1 MVPKTTYKETVLPN
15 LTKKLVESITPQA
28 KDIILWDSKIV
39 GLGVKVTSHGRRVY
53 LLKYRTQDGRQR
65 KPTIGI
71 HGQITCE
78 QAKKIALEW
87 LAEKTKGGDPSSK
100 RQTTRQSPTV
110 SDLCHKYIFEHS
122 KAHKKARSIELEEFY
137 IRKYIRPLIGSLKT
151 ISVTKADVSKLHIS
165 MKATPTQA
173 NRILQTLS
181 KMFNLAETWGLRPPY
196 SNPVKGIQRYKE
208 ESRERFLTD
217 GEIQTLIQTLD
228 RLEKDKSE
236 SIYILNLIRL
246 LMLTGARLS
255 EIRTAK
261 WEWVDFKNG
270 LLNLPDSKTGKKTIY
285 LSPAALQVLENTPQ
299 QKDNPY
305 IILGHI
311 KGHALHNA
319 QKPWRR
325 IRQLA
330 GLEGLRIHDLRHTFA
345 SLCIAQGFSLQMV
358 AKLLGHADTRMS
370 ERYAHLTKTS
380 IQDAAASVGNLIRQ
394 I

>member
-1 MVPKTTYKETVLPN
+1 MATLSKSYVEKISPQKSDVVVWDD
-15 LTKKLVESITPQA
+15 KLSGFGVKITPR
-28 KDIILWDSKIV
+28 
-39 GLGVKVTSHGRRVY
+39 GRRVY
-53 LLKYRTQDGRQR
+53 FLYYRTLDGRQR
-65 KPTIGI
+65 KPTIGV

-78 QAKKIALEW
+78 QARKIALEW
-87 LAEKTKGGDPSSK
+87 LAEKTKGGDP
-100 RQTTRQSPTV
+100 TV
-110 SDLCHKYIFEHS
+110 SDLCYRYIGEHS
-122 KAHKKARSIELEEFY
+122 RTHKKARSIELEEFY

-151 ISVTKADVSKLHIS
+151 ITVAKADISKLHIS
-165 MKATPTQA
+165 MKATPAQA

-217 GEIQTLIQTLD
+217 REIQTLIQTLD

-236 SIYILNLIRL
+236 SIYVLNLIRL

-285 LSPAALQVLENTPQ
+285 LSPAALEVLENTPQ
-299 QKDNPY
+299 QKNNPY

-311 KGHALHNA
+311 EGHPLHNA

-330 GLEGLRIHDLRHTFA
+330 GLDGLRIHDLRHTFA

-380 IQDAAASVGNLIRQ
+380 IRDAATSVGNFIYQ
-394 I
+394 T

>member
-1 MVPKTTYKETVLPN
+1 MPF
-15 LTKKLVESITPQA
+15 LTKSYIDNLAIPKNDVIVWDNKLS
-28 KDIILWDSKIV
+28 
-39 GLGVKVTSHGRRVY
+39 GFGVKVTPKGRKVY
-53 LLKYRTQDGRQR
+53 LLYYRSQDGRQR
-65 KPTIGI
+65 KPTIGV

-78 QAKKIALEW
+78 QARKIALEW
-87 LAEKTKGGDPSSK
+87 LSEKAKGNDPSLSRK
-100 RQTTRQSPTV
+100 TIRQSPSV
-110 SDLCHKYIFEHS
+110 AELCLKYMAEHSEVHKKSTTLELENRCIKKYIVPS
-122 KAHKKARSIELEEFY
+122 MGA
-137 IRKYIRPLIGSLKT
+137 LKVS
-151 ISVTKADVSKLHIS
+151 SVTKADISKFHANLKS
-165 MKATPTQA
+165 TPAQA
-173 NRILQTLS
+173 NRILRMLS
-181 KMFNLAETWGLRPPY
+181 KMFNLAESWGLRPPY
-196 SNPVKGIQRYKE
+196 SNPVKGVQRYKE

-217 GEIQTLIQTLD
+217 KEIQTLIQTLD
-228 RLEKDKSE
+228 RLEKDQSE
-236 SIYILNLIRL
+236 SIYVLNLIRL

-299 QKDNPY
+299 QKDNPH

-380 IQDAAASVGNLIRQ
+380 IQDAAASVGRAIKG
-394 I
+394 